1 MTTPNDNWTMFSTS
15 KREIKELLVPMGEV
29 AIDNDFLKIEKYLFE
44 PSIAFRQNIFHSEQ
58 IDDIDFNSRPPTIR
72 VKDELVFLSAEKKP
86 ELESFAQ
93 RNNIKTVKR
102 PWIWEWILEPFLD
115 TEITKATDYRLTL
128 LLENVGLTADQVKS
142 LRMEVKTQMLKY
154 NFDTMLWD
162 WCSLGACDVLK
173 AMRTKYDKNEFAD
186 FYKRVMAI
194 ALLPVKISE

>member
-29 AIDNDFLKIEKYLFE
+29 AIDNDFLKIEKYPFE
-44 PSIAFRQNIFHSEQ
+44 PSIAFRQSIFHSEQ